1 MAQLP
6 DKRQEEAPVK
16 VLFVCLGNSCRSPM
30 AEAVAR
36 RQAADVIEASSAG
49 LTPLGHVATL
59 TKQTLASN
67 GYEGENLESKP
78 LMPSLWEAD
87 ELVIN
92 MTGRSRES
100 LFRDW
105 RKVEDWDVEDPYGAD
120 PESYQRILED
130 IEGRVRE
137 LAERLIRNGSKGS

>member
-1 MAQLP
+1 
-6 DKRQEEAPVK
+6 
-16 VLFVCLGNSCRSPM
+16 M
-30 AEAVAR
+30 AEAIAR
-36 RQAADVIEASSAG
+36 RQAADVIKPSSAG

-78 LMPSLWEAD
+78 LMPSLWEAA

-137 LAERLIRNGSKGS
+137 LAERLRRNGSKGS